1 MRHQLYRLANLN
13 TPANSAHRQRAVNI
27 GAGAAKPCSQDHR
40 LELEER
46 EIVTVQGANGTRDIV
61 DGISDDQLRTWTQ
74 AATMAIGLL
83 FIGRA
88 LVLLTDAAGSP
99 S

>member
-1 MRHQLYRLANLN
+1 LVRVRRNH
-13 TPANSAHRQRAVNI
+13 AVKTI
-27 GAGAAKPCSQDHR
+27 D

>member
-1 MRHQLYRLANLN
+1 M
-13 TPANSAHRQRAVNI
+13 PSAPTASGPSKLVRVRRNHAVKTI
-27 GAGAAKPCSQDHR
+27 D

-88 LVLLTDAAGSP
+88 LVLLTDVTGNP